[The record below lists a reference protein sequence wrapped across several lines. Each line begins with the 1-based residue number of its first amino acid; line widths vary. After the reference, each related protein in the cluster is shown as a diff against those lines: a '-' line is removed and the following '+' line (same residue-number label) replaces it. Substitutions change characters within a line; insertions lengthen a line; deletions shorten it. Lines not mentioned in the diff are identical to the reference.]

1 MSGKNEWKIVQ
12 ENVKRKR
19 THGRKCVT
27 DSFFQQQA
35 VNFRL
40 RWHSLIKAARGWL
53 YREGFAPNSHSAAE
67 YKHTNGCH
75 ITAEC

>member
-1 MSGKNEWKIVQ
+1 M
-12 ENVKRKR
+12 KRKR
-19 THGRKCVT
+19 THTRKCVI

-35 VNFRL
+35 VNFR
-40 RWHSLIKAARGWL
+40 WHSLIKAAGGWL
-53 YREGFAPNSHSAAE
+53 YREVFAPNLHSAAE